1 MPLVAPL
8 HRQYKTARTETRCHL
23 LLKIR
28 QMATQT
34 SASRDYVLFSS
45 GKSAT
50 RKFLNCLMICGH
62 SPWSAP
68 DLKRHGS
75 SKMPDAAWLE
85 IPDFTVRSAL
95 DRYHPE
101 RLAPIFP
108 GITHN
113 NQRLVWQRFSISYS
127 FSIQRS
133 SCASR
138 SSYLQSPCLRQSH
151 FPQFSIKKSMFIA
164 ARACL
169 HISRYV

>member
-1 MPLVAPL
+1 MFELPSAFFLMADGSEF
-8 HRQYKTARTETRCHL
+8 RFARFYIVCEA
-23 LLKIR
+23 IR
-28 QMATQT
+28 LGALERPPIVCGLSDTLCGLSRRGKDRIGCQT
-34 SASRDYVLFSS
+34 
-45 GKSAT
+45 
-50 RKFLNCLMICGH
+50 
-62 SPWSAP
+62 
-68 DLKRHGS
+68 RHGRNTQI
-75 SKMPDAAWLE
+75 LLQ
-85 IPDFTVRSAL
+85 RSAL
-95 DRYHPE
+95 ADTFETLCPLISYPV
-101 RLAPIFP
+101 
-108 GITHN
+108 THA